1 MSDCPNCT
9 KLQSKIDDLQDELD
23 SMIDGRRLR
32 NIAEEYAELLAEQG
46 KIPNTPAGKKG
57 FIAGRIVA
65 L

>member
-46 KIPNTPAGKKG
+46 EIPNTPQAKRR
-57 FIAGRIVA
+57 FIMTGVK
-65 L
+65 